1 MPITV
6 EKLSYTYAPNT
17 AYAASALENVSLTIE
32 DGEFIGIM
40 GKTGC
45 GKSTLIQLLAGLLTP
60 TSGNIMVDGE
70 DIFAARYDR
79 TKLRRTV
86 GMVFQYPEHQLF
98 EMTVEKDVSFGLKHH
113 AMSKEEKVE
122 AVRQAL
128 EAVGF
133 EYDKVKDRSPLSFSG
148 GEKRRIAIAGVLAGK
163 PKILILDEPIAGLDP
178 LGRQAFL
185 SLLDRLNEQGTTVI
199 MISHN
204 ADAIAEHAKRVIVME
219 HGKIL
224 LDGKTEEV
232 LQQQVLL
239 REHGLGSS
247 QPARIAALLA
257 QKGVPMEKN
266 TVRYQDLLRQ
276 LIAYGRGNGA

>member
-17 AYAASALENVSLTIE
+17 AYAASALEDVSLTIE

-60 TSGNIMVDGE
+60 TGGEVLVDGE
-70 DIFAARYDR
+70 NIFDPKYDR

-86 GMVFQYPEHQLF
+86 GVVFQYPEPQLF
-98 EMTVEKDVSFGLKHH
+98 ERTVEKDVAFGLKHH
-113 AMSKEEKVE
+113 AMSKEEKE
-122 AVRQAL
+122 RAVRQAL

-133 EYDKVKDRSPLSFSG
+133 EYDKVKDQSPLSFSG
-148 GEKRRIAIAGVLAGK
+148 GEKRRIAIAGVLAAK

-185 SLLDRLNEQGTTVI
+185 SLLDRLHEQGTTII

-204 ADAIAEHAKRVIVME
+204 ADAIAEHTERVIVLE
-219 HGKIL
+219 HGAIL
-224 LDGKTEEV
+224 LDGKTKEV
-232 LQQQVLL
+232 LSQQTLL
-239 REHGLGSS
+239 REHGLGTS

-257 QKGVPMEKN
+257 QKGIAMEEG
-266 TVRYQDLLRQ
+266 TVRYEDLLRQ
-276 LIAYGRGNGA
+276 LIAYGRGDGA